1 MSELKV
7 NTITGL
13 GGQITITDPVAI
25 GGSAQSGYELTV
37 AGKTKTSQ
45 SIDVVTVAAEDFGV
59 RIRAPF
65 SSGASPGFGDSTIQ
79 FTSNSGTEY
88 ASIHAKNT
96 SSLGIKTNGAE
107 RVTIDSVG
115 TVTHAY
121 KTVLVGDTTV
131 NGLATFSPFV
141 PVCTVQPARA
151 EQLANKAY
159 VDAQIALLNS
169 QLSKYVHLE
178 TQIVVANGQ
187 DIYTAGCPREARIIH
202 VQFAMHTGTGPY
214 YAYAQMTINGVAK
227 TKQLVGVV
235 GALSQEDDTLAMQ
248 YFIAPTAKYYNLA
261 DTNGSA
267 TLTMTFTGNNNS
279 GTGAYF
285 LTTRITGYMT

>member
-45 SIDVVTVAAEDFGV
+45 SIDVVTVAVDDFGV

-65 SSGASPGFGDSTIQ
+65 SSTTSPGFGDSTIQ
-79 FTSNSGTEY
+79 FTSNIGTEY

-131 NGLATFSPFV
+131 NGIATFSPV
-141 PVCTVQPARA
+141 PVCATQCSLST
-151 EQLANKAY
+151 QLANKAY
-159 VDAQIALLNS
+159 VDGKPTYTVLPQSTSASDGGSVGQQFAWHYGIGNYS
-169 QLSKYVHLE
+169 VVFSGGCWS
-178 TQIVVANGQ
+178 IVLPANTKWNFVSWHQTPYRVTGGAHGFLFQQYMSDSRSGTFVANGSLPVSSYMYSGKEQ
-187 DIYTAGCPREARIIH
+187 NWG
-202 VQFAMHTGTGPY
+202 
-214 YAYAQMTINGVAK
+214 
-227 TKQLVGVV
+227 
-235 GALSQEDDTLAMQ
+235 
-248 YFIAPTAKYYNLA
+248 FI
-261 DTNGSA
+261 
-267 TLTMTFTGNNNS
+267 
-279 GTGAYF
+279 
-285 LTTRITGYMT
+285 TRI

>member
-13 GGQITITDPVAI
+13 GGQVTITDPVAI

-45 SIDVVTVAAEDFGV
+45 SIDVVTIAAEDFGV

-65 SSGASPGFGDSTIQ
+65 SSGTSPGFGDSTIQ

-88 ASIHAKNT
+88 ASIHARNT
-96 SSLGIKTNGAE
+96 NSLGIKTNGAE

-115 TVTHAY
+115 TVTHAN

-131 NGLATFSPFV
+131 NGLATFFPV
-141 PVCTVQPARA
+141 PLCTALPAA
-151 EQLANKAY
+151 PAQLANKAY

-178 TQIVVANGQ
+178 TQIVVHSGQ
-187 DIYTAGCPREARIIH
+187 DIYAAGCPREARLIH
-202 VQFAMHTGTGPY
+202 VQFSIQTGGGPWY
-214 YAYAQMTINGVAK
+214 SYARMTINGVAK
-227 TKQLVGVV
+227 TNQLVGVV
-235 GALSQEDDTLAMQ
+235 AATASKDNIEIMQ
-248 YFIAPTAKYYNLA
+248 YFIAPTAKFYNPA

-267 TLTMTFTGNNNS
+267 ILTMTHGDGNPIV
-279 GTGAYF
+279 
-285 LTTRITGYMT
+285 TRITGYAT

>member
-65 SSGASPGFGDSTIQ
+65 SSGTNPGLGDSTIQ

-96 SSLGIKTNGAE
+96 NSLVIKTNGAE
-107 RVTIDSVG
+107 RVTIDSIG

-141 PVCTVQPARA
+141 PVCTILPAQPS
-151 EQLANKAY
+151 QLTNKAY

-169 QLSKYVHLE
+169 QLSKYMLLE
-178 TQIVVANGQ
+178 TPISVGNGTN
-187 DIYTAGCPREARIIH
+187 IYNAGVPRTARLIH
-202 VQFAMHTGTGPY
+202 VQYTVDTGHGPRWQT
-214 YAYAQMTINGVAK
+214 ASMTINGQVRANR
-227 TKQLVGVV
+227 TVGMVHAH
-235 GALSQEDDTLAMQ
+235 GDDDGTGTMQ
-248 YFIAPTAKYYNLA
+248 YFTMPTVKYYYPT
-261 DTNGSA
+261 DTTSSAILNFDYGSGDSYGY
-267 TLTMTFTGNNNS
+267 MQ
-279 GTGAYF
+279 
-285 LTTRITGYMT
+285 ITGYTT